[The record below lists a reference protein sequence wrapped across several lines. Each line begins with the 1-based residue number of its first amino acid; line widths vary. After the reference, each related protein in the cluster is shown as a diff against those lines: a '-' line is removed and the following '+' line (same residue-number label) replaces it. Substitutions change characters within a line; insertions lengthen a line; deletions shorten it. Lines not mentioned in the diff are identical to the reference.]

1 MKASIWKN
9 SILSFAAAVILLLL
23 WQLGSNW
30 IDAEIILPPP
40 GKVLAEVYTIVA
52 SRVFIADLKATFS
65 RGLWSFLLVM
75 STGLAA
81 GIAAG
86 KYAVVNASFR
96 PLLAVIKTTPVMSI
110 ILIAIVWFHTG
121 TVPVFAAFLITFP
134 IIIENCAAGI
144 RETDKHL
151 IEMAALY
158 QIPALDVLV
167 SVSIPSM
174 LPYIIS
180 GARTAIGLTWKVI
193 VAGEI
198 LSLPRN
204 GIGSQMQLSQ
214 LNLETGKVFAW
225 TLIAIL
231 LSALSQGLFSGL
243 LFLAK
248 RRRTLRTSS

>member
-1 MKASIWKN
+1 MKTSIWKN
-9 SILSFAAAVILLLL
+9 SILSFLAAAVLLLL
-23 WQLGSNW
+23 WQFVSNW

-40 GKVLAEVYTIVA
+40 GKVFAEVFKIVE
-52 SRVFIADLKATFS
+52 SSVFFSDLKATFL

-86 KYAVVNASFR
+86 RYAGINASFR
-96 PLLAVIKTTPVMSI
+96 PLLAVIKTTPVMSV
-110 ILIAIVWFHTG
+110 ILIAIVWFRTG

-134 IIIENCAAGI
+134 VIVENCITGI
-144 RETDKHL
+144 RETDRHL
-151 IEMAALY
+151 IEMADLY
-158 QIPALDVLV
+158 QIPPLDILINI
-167 SVSIPSM
+167 SIPSM

-180 GARTAIGLTWKVI
+180 GARTTIGLTWKVI
-193 VAGEI
+193 IAGEI

-225 TLIAIL
+225 TLVAII
-231 LSALSQGLFSGL
+231 LSALSQGFFSGL
-243 LFLAK
+243 LYLAK
-248 RRRTLRTSS
+248 RRRILWTSP